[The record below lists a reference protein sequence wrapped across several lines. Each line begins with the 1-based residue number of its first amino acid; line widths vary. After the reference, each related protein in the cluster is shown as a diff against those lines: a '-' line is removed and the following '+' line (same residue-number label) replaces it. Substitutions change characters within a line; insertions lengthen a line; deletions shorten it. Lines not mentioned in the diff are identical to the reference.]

1 MDTFQV
7 FLATNG
13 TWSMVV
19 YLYADGML
27 QWRSTQSS
35 MGINV
40 CSSSWIH
47 PTPGTLLDGLVN
59 ESNVNIPGMWMF
71 LIQDSELI
79 LPGSLNAMVSIKLHS
94 IHT

>member
-1 MDTFQV
+1 MDAFQV

-27 QWRSTQSS
+27 QWKSTQSS

-47 PTPGTLLDGLVN
+47 PASTTSTLLDGLVN
-59 ESNVNIPGMWMF
+59 GSNVNIPGMWMF
-71 LIQDSELI
+71 LIQDSKLI
-79 LPGSLNAMVSIKLHS
+79 LPGSVIYNM
-94 IHT
+94 